1 MNNAVINKQ
10 QIRTLKEFYALMD
23 KTRDL
28 RVRIVK
34 NIFNNE
40 QTEPDWIESLKNA
53 LASLVNIPMERGKR
67 VLFTLKIFI
76 PDSVSR

>member
-10 QIRTLKEFYALMD
+10 QIRTIKEFYALMD

-34 NIFNNE
+34 NIFNDK
-40 QTEPDWIESLKNA
+40 QIGPDWIESLKNA
-53 LASLVNIPMERGKR
+53 LASLISIPMERGKR
-67 VLFTLKIFI
+67 VLLF
-76 PDSVSR
+76 R